1 MLGKIL
7 DTVQGNPVRGG
18 CGLLVG
24 SLLIFWVVPF
34 LYNCF
39 FSPLKNVPGPFWA
52 RFTILWEFCQLMKGR
67 SHEEYIRL
75 HRKYGQYWRDIYKG
89 IPECVIDPQD
99 VKKIYG
105 FGADFPKSEF
115 YDSLGDPKNIFTVRD
130 NEDHKDRRRKVASL
144 YTMSAMVAYEDA
156 VDRMTTLCIKKMNEL
171 AANRKLVSIPKF
183 MQFYAFDVIGEITF
197 DQNFGMMENMG
208 DTQGIIKE
216 LHTMNNTIGIMGLLP
231 ELQSTFRAAQ
241 RVFLRGTSTGKLT
254 EYIWSQYW
262 KHRNTNSG
270 AKQKS
275 QYDTFLRKVLEL
287 EAAHKVGVDNV
298 LDSCG
303 SNIGAGSD
311 TTGLTLGAA
320 LWYIYRNPDKLA
332 KLRHEIDTMTA
343 EGRISDPV
351 TYKQA
356 QEMPYLNAVIKETLR
371 VHPGVGTILARVVP
385 KGGMTLTGGYYVP
398 EGTHIGTNAWPL
410 HYSEKVYGPD
420 ADQYRPERWLEDK
433 PQPDY
438 RESMMFAFGSGSRT
452 CIGRNISLLEITKV
466 LPQIVRKFDLK
477 FEEKKDPWDAW
488 CAWFV
493 YPKYKCWIE
502 PRKPVGSKA

>member
-1 MLGKIL
+1 MLGTIL
-7 DTVQGNPVRGG
+7 HIVQGNPIGAVG
-18 CGLLVG
+18 GLLVG
-24 SLLIFWVVPF
+24 SLVIFWVVPF
-34 LYNCF
+34 LYNLF
-39 FSPLKNVPGPFWA
+39 FSPLRNVPGPFWA
-52 RFTILWEFCQLMKGR
+52 RFTILWEFRQLVKGR

-75 HRKYGQYWRDIYKG
+75 HKKYGPVVRVSPKRYS
-89 IPECVIDPQD
+89 VIDPQD

-105 FGADFPKSEF
+105 FGGDFPKSEF
-115 YDSLGDPKNIFTVRD
+115 YDSLGDPRNIFTVRD

-171 AANRKLVSIPKF
+171 AANRKLISIPKF

-216 LHTMNNTIGIMGLLP
+216 IHNLNNTIGFMGLLP
-231 ELQSTFRAAQ
+231 ELQGAFRAAQ
-241 RVFLRGTSTGKLT
+241 KLFFSGTSTGKVT

-270 AKQKS
+270 TKQKS

-287 EAAHKVGVDNV
+287 EAAHKVGRNNV

-303 SNIGAGSD
+303 ANIAAGSD
-311 TTGLTLGAA
+311 TTGITLSAA

-332 KLRHEIDTMTA
+332 KLRQEIDTMAA

-385 KGGMTLTGGYYVP
+385 KGGITLTGGYYVP

-410 HYSEKVYGPD
+410 HYSETVYGPD

-438 RESMMFAFGSGSRT
+438 RDSMMFAFGSGSRT

-502 PRKPVGSKA
+502 PRKSVESEA